1 MNSPIKSED
10 GIVIYHDDIH
20 DKHHDYNS
28 QGLDIIHSQEER
40 HFWFISRKEF
50 IISQMKPFIP
60 VDCRI
65 MEIGAGTGNVT
76 RYLET
81 GGFRN
86 IAAGDIHLSGLK
98 YARAYGIRNC
108 YQFDLLRTP
117 FENEFEA
124 VCMFDVLEH
133 LQEEDKALLNIHRM
147 LTTGGRI
154 VLTVPA
160 HMWLWSRDDR
170 IASHKRRY
178 TRKGLVEKLGKN
190 GYRVLRARYFFISIV
205 PLLWLR
211 TIIKRD
217 NNTEVKDEEYSAD
230 ISLKPV
236 LNRILLFSSRI
247 ENKISGYLPN
257 LFGGSLL
264 IIAEKK

>member
-1 MNSPIKSED
+1 
-10 GIVIYHDDIH
+10 
-20 DKHHDYNS
+20 
-28 QGLDIIHSQEER
+28 
-40 HFWFISRKEF
+40 
-50 IISQMKPFIP
+50 
-60 VDCRI
+60 

-81 GGFRN
+81 RGFKN

-98 YARAYGIRNC
+98 YAREYGIRNC

-117 FENEFEA
+117 FENEFDA

-133 LQEEDKALLNIHRM
+133 LHEEDNALLNIHRM
-147 LTTGGRI
+147 LTPGGRI

-178 TRKGLVEKLGKN
+178 TRKGLIEKAGGEWIPGAK
-190 GYRVLRARYFFISIV
+190 GSVFFYKYC
-205 PLLWLR
+205 
-211 TIIKRD
+211 TIALVAYNINRD

-230 ISLKPV
+230 ISLNPV

-247 ENKISGYLPN
+247 ENKMSGYLPN
-257 LFGGSLL
+257 MFGGSLL